1 MPVDGWPRP
10 MEEVHM
16 CKQYMHAMLP
26 AVAGSLDLVL
36 HIAERMR
43 VTKCNI
49 IYIYHIY
56 SHMTSVV

>member
-1 MPVDGWPRP
+1 

-36 HIAERMR
+36 HTAERMR
-43 VTKCNI
+43 VTVYYIHNI
-49 IYIYHIY
+49 IVTPDR
-56 SHMTSVV
+56 SCVALSTL